1 MSVVRVLMHEIA
13 NGRAECNFAVNI
25 GHLPVFRPIK
35 RQYGLLATS
44 TGAQVI
50 GCPEFFTDINNPV
63 LHVFPTGEK
72 LAEHG
77 G

>member
-1 MSVVRVLMHEIA
+1 MSMVRVLMHKIA
-13 NGRAECNFAVNI
+13 NGRGECNFAVNI
-25 GHLPVFRPIK
+25 GHLPVFRPIE

-44 TGAQVI
+44 TGTQVI

-63 LHVFPTGEK
+63 LHVLPFWEK
-72 LAEHG
+72 LTEHG